1 MTGFQSK
8 RMATDPWIN
17 HDIHRIGRTPPSPP
31 AHQGLRL
38 ESAVFKEAK
47 PIKPY
52 PTRERLM
59 ELFTLEDGALKRIKP
74 HHRERAD
81 GMVGWINPMR
91 GDHYIRVDNKNC
103 KVERLIKIF
112 KGEE

>member
-8 RMATDPWIN
+8 RMATNPWIN

-31 AHQGLRL
+31 LKF
-38 ESAVFKEAK
+38 ESDTFKEVKTSK
-47 PIKPY
+47 PVKPY
-52 PTRERLM
+52 PTRKRLL
-59 ELFTLEDGALKRIKP
+59 ELFTLEDGMLKRIKP

-81 GMVGWINPMR
+81 GVVGWINPMR
-91 GDHYIRVDNKNC
+91 GDRYVRIDNKNC
-103 KVERLIKIF
+103 KIERLVSIF

>member
-31 AHQGLRL
+31 LQFKS
-38 ESAVFKEAK
+38 EVFKEVK
-47 PIKPY
+47 PVKPY
-52 PTRERLM
+52 PTRERLL
-59 ELFTLEDGALKRIKP
+59 ELFTLEDGMLKRIKP

-81 GMVGWINPMR
+81 GVVGWINPMR
-91 GDHYIRVDNKNC
+91 GDRYVRIDSKNC
-103 KVERLIKIF
+103 KIERLVSIF
-112 KGEE
+112 KGAE

>member
-1 MTGFQSK
+1 
-8 RMATDPWIN
+8 
-17 HDIHRIGRTPPSPP
+17 
-31 AHQGLRL
+31 
-38 ESAVFKEAK
+38 
-47 PIKPY
+47 
-52 PTRERLM
+52 M

-112 KGEE
+112 NGEE

>member
-17 HDIHRIGRTPPSPP
+17 HDIHKSVQTPPTPP
-31 AHQGLRL
+31 LQFKS
-38 ESAVFKEAK
+38 EVFKEVK
-47 PIKPY
+47 PVKPY
-52 PTRERLM
+52 PTRERLL
-59 ELFTLEDGALKRIKP
+59 ELFTLKDGMLKRIKP

-81 GMVGWINPMR
+81 GVVGWVNPMR
-91 GDHYIRVDNKNC
+91 GDRYVRIDGKNC
-103 KVERLIKIF
+103 KIDRLVSIL

>member
-31 AHQGLRL
+31 LQFKS
-38 ESAVFKEAK
+38 EVFKEVK
-47 PIKPY
+47 PVKPY
-52 PTRERLM
+52 PTRERLL
-59 ELFTLEDGALKRIKP
+59 ELFTLEDGMLKRIKP

-81 GMVGWINPMR
+81 GVVGWINPMR
-91 GDHYIRVDNKNC
+91 GDRYVRIDSKNC
-103 KVERLIKIF
+103 KIERLVSIF